1 MIIKDGGSGF
11 ELIKEDTYQAVC
23 YGLFDLGSHENKISG
38 KIERKCAIM
47 WEIPDVRI
55 AGIKNGSAY
64 DFPRTKSKTYTASLN
79 AKSNLNKDLTSWRG
93 KAFTED
99 EMKGFEL
106 KKILGVNCMIQII
119 HKAGTDRKVRDI
131 IGAILPLYKGIP
143 SKSSENKVIYFALSE
158 SAKIP
163 GSAPNWIKQEI
174 ASCEEFKSS
183 VDAIF
188 PFSIKEEIASCEEF
202 KSDEHN
208 ETDVPF

>member
-55 AGIKNGSAY
+55 AGIKNGNAY

-79 AKSNLNKDLTSWRG
+79 EKSNLHKDLTSWRG
-93 KAFTED
+93 KAFTAD

-106 KKILGVNCMIQII
+106 KNILGINCMLQII
-119 HKAGTDRKVRDI
+119 HKAGTDGKVRDN
-131 IGAILPLYKGIP
+131 IGVILPLYKGIP
-143 SKSSENKVIYFALSE
+143 SKAPENKVLYFALSE
-158 SAKIP
+158 SDEIP
-163 GSAPNWIKQEI
+163 NEAPDWIKKEI
-174 ASCEEFKSS
+174 ASCEEFKSR
-183 VDAIF
+183 VGT
-188 PFSIKEEIASCEEF
+188 
-202 KSDEHN
+202 DEHN
-208 ETDVPF
+208 ESETPF